1 MRQNEPEVVL
11 LLEKDKRLTAAIRE
25 KSTEGRSTFLQAY
38 PNPSSGPVYLT
49 YSVVEGVDN
58 ATLEVYTEQ
67 GQLVM
72 NKTLGNS
79 SGIAELNTQH
89 LAPGV
94 HVAVLYFDGLRVGST
109 KMNVVR

>member
-1 MRQNEPEVVL
+1 M
-11 LLEKDKRLTAAIRE
+11 
-25 KSTEGRSTFLQAY
+25 
-38 PNPSSGPVYLT
+38 
-49 YSVVEGVDN
+49 VEGVEN

-79 SGIAELNTQH
+79 NGIAELNTQQ
-89 LAPGV
+89 LAPGL

-109 KMNVVR
+109 KLNIVR

>member
-1 MRQNEPEVVL
+1 M
-11 LLEKDKRLTAAIRE
+11 TGC
-25 KSTEGRSTFLQAY
+25 EGRRGGGEAY

-49 YSVVEGVDN
+49 YSVVEGVEN

-72 NKTLGNS
+72 SKTLGNS
-79 SGIAELNTQH
+79 NGIAELNTQQW
-89 LAPGV
+89 APGV

-109 KMNVVR
+109 KLNMVR

>member
-1 MRQNEPEVVL
+1 M
-11 LLEKDKRLTAAIRE
+11 
-25 KSTEGRSTFLQAY
+25 
-38 PNPSSGPVYLT
+38 
-49 YSVVEGVDN
+49 VEGVEN
-58 ATLEVYTEQ
+58 ASLEVYTEQ

-72 NKTLGNS
+72 SKTLGNS
-79 SGIAELNTQH
+79 NGIAELNTQQ